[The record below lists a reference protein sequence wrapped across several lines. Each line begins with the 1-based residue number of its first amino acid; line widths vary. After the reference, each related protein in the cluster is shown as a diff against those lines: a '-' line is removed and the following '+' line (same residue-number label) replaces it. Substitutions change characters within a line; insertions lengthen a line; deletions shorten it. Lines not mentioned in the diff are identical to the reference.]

1 MATIN
6 GTSGNDTLTGS
17 SADDTITPDTGNDTI
32 DGLAGTDTAILSGAR
47 SNYNI
52 SQTFTGY
59 LVKDTI
65 GGAGDK
71 TVSNVELLQFSDKI
85 YNLSVATDAKL
96 ISTTQLN
103 SLTELYVAF
112 FNRVPE
118 AGGFDY
124 WIKELAGGQSL
135 TQIAQSFYNAGVQY
149 SSQTGF
155 SESMTDQD
163 FIHVFYK
170 NVLGRPEG
178 ADAGGLA
185 YWNGKLADG
194 SSTRWSLAQDILTS
208 AHTFK
213 GDATWG
219 WVANLLDNKV
229 TVGTYHA
236 VTAGIDYL
244 TSSDAITQGSAIAA
258 RVTATDTTAAISL
271 IGLSEQTDY
280 QSPPMPG

>member
-1 MATIN
+1 MATST

-17 SADDTITPDTGNDTI
+17 SSDDTITPGNGNDTI
-32 DGLAGTDTAILSGAR
+32 DGVSGTDTVVFGSAR

-52 SQTFTGY
+52 TQTFTGY
-59 LVKDTI
+59 EVKDTV
-65 GGAGDK
+65 GSTGTK
-71 TVSNVELLQFSDKI
+71 TISNVDQLQFSDKV
-85 YNLSVATDAKL
+85 YNLNIATDAKL
-96 ISTTQLN
+96 LSTTQLN

-124 WIKELAGGQSL
+124 WIKELAGGKSM
-135 TQIAQSFYNAGVQY
+135 TDIAQSFYNAGVQY
-149 SSQTGF
+149 SSVTGF
-155 SESMTDQD
+155 SSDMKDED

-170 NVLGRPEG
+170 NVLGRAEG
-178 ADAGGLA
+178 ADADGLS
-185 YWNGKLADG
+185 YWNSKLVDG
-194 SSTRWSLAQDILTS
+194 SSTRWSLAQDILAS

-219 WVANLLDNKV
+219 QVADLLDNKV

-244 TSSDAITQGSAIAA
+244 TSAETLSQGVAIAA
-258 RVTATDTTAAISL
+258 KVTATGTTEAITL
-271 IGLSEQTDY
+271 IGLSDQTDY
-280 QSPPMPG
+280 QSPPMPT